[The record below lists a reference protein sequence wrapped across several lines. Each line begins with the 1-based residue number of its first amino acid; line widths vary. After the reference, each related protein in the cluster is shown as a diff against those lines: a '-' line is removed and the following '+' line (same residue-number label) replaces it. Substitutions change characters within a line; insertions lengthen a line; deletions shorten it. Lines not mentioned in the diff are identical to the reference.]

1 MLFLWN
7 FTNLPNHLKS
17 SKFFKNK
24 NEVLKFEK
32 AKILDFSY
40 LKGQIQLKT
49 LFVDLKTEFTLLRKE
64 KKKKTGIH
72 GFLIKK
78 FIKTKKI

>member
-1 MLFLWN
+1 MKLY
-7 FTNLPNHLKS
+7 KS
-17 SKFFKNK
+17 SKSFKNK

-64 KKKKTGIH
+64 KKKKKTGIH